1 MKSLT
6 TPAHLSSE
14 TAQGRAW
21 GSFFFTGFGTL
32 WLLTGLANMHR
43 WTTLRASLIGLVGVA
58 TLAAGIGLLRLA
70 QRLPSYPPDPIEEA
84 RVRRVFNAVNIIQW
98 VSVGT
103 AVVVLVLLRMP
114 EYIVPAIG
122 IIVGLHLYP
131 LAGAFRY
138 PLHYVTGT
146 VLVSWCTACV
156 ALLPKARMP
165 GVGAFG
171 TGAILLVSAAVTL
184 ALAYSRAGA
193 RERVPSGLAI
203 GQKSADLR
211 G

>member
-1 MKSLT
+1 MSSLAST
-6 TPAHLSSE
+6 AQISSE

-43 WTTLRASLIGLVGVA
+43 WSTLRASGIVFLGMAALLFGV
-58 TLAAGIGLLRLA
+58 GLLRMA
-70 QRLPSYPPDPIEEA
+70 QWLPSVPVDPAEEA
-84 RVRRVFNAVNIIQW
+84 RVKRVFNAVNIIQW
-98 VSVGT
+98 VAVGT
-103 AVVVLVLLRMP
+103 AVVVLVLLRLP

-146 VLVSWCTACV
+146 VLVSWCTICI

-165 GVGAFG
+165 GIGAFG
-171 TGAILLVSAAVTL
+171 TGAVLLGSAAVTL
-184 ALAYSRAGA
+184 LFTYSRT
-193 RERVPSGLAI
+193 RIDSRVPAGSNLLAK
-203 GQKSADLR
+203 QES
-211 G
+211 